1 MRVWHV
7 RELQLKVPR
16 VNMGD
21 AARDN
26 YDALRV
32 NYVHQ
37 RNVASSCLANE
48 AGAGRYSGRLRHPS
62 PRRSRTEQKNRQRHP
77 LLKLVVH
84 EI

>member
-7 RELQLKVPR
+7 RELQLKLPL
-16 VNMGD
+16 VNMGN

-26 YDALRV
+26 YDAFRV
-32 NYVHQ
+32 NHVHQ
-37 RNVASSCLANE
+37 RNVASSCPANGAE
-48 AGAGRYSGRLRHPS
+48 AVRLQHPS

-84 EI
+84 ES